1 MGHAASRPGALPI
14 GRLVGI
20 LALLSL
26 APLALLA
33 FFSVHL
39 STNAVSDEA
48 KARVQSN
55 AALATNALQ
64 QGMTSLTTLLSS
76 FADRPALQA
85 AIVDPN
91 GNNGALIQTQL
102 RALKKASQAGTVFL
116 ATPRGRPTNV
126 APATS
131 SMLGKDLRASDWY
144 KGVSATQRPYL
155 SGPYR
160 SAASGHP
167 RVIALAVPVPAPGS
181 PKAEPRTV
189 GILVAEVQ
197 LTGVQRF
204 VDYFASTLGIQLT
217 LTDQHG
223 LLLATPGTR
232 GKKAPLTSRRD
243 DPLVAAAL
251 KGKSGVRTQSS
262 DQGRLLS
269 AYAPIPGIGWTVTA
283 SVPEHKAF
291 GRVDRLRSTVLII
304 SGALALVL
312 IAGLALLTRALLQRR
327 QAEQAAEEN
336 RIEAES
342 ARADAEQA
350 NRAKSEFLSRMS
362 HELRTPLNAVLGF
375 GQVLAMRDLEEPQ
388 RASVEQ
394 ILKGGNHLLAL
405 INEVLDI
412 SRIEA
417 GNLSL
422 SLEPVELAET
432 ITEALDLVQPLA
444 ADRDIEVT
452 ADLKGGPQYAV
463 ADKQRLSQVLLNL
476 LSNAIKY
483 NHTGG
488 SVRVLA
494 VPAQDETVRI
504 EVVDTG
510 SGIPAEG
517 LDRLFTPFERLGAE
531 QKQIEGTGL
540 GLTLTKGLV
549 EAMGGRL
556 GVESTVGQGSTF
568 WVELTAAKDIDA
580 AIRSGRE
587 QLPTLPAS
595 AGEHAY
601 TILYIEDNLSNLKLV
616 QQILAE
622 RHDIYLIAAMQ
633 GSLGLELAREH
644 QPDLVLLDLHLP
656 DIPGDE
662 VLARL
667 RADASTSNT
676 PVVVLS
682 ADATQ
687 GRIERLLAQGANH
700 YLSKPLDVQQFLEVV
715 NEHTLLREAA

>member
-1 MGHAASRPGALPI
+1 
-14 GRLVGI
+14 
-20 LALLSL
+20 
-26 APLALLA
+26 
-33 FFSVHL
+33 
-39 STNAVSDEA
+39 
-48 KARVQSN
+48 
-55 AALATNALQ
+55 
-64 QGMTSLTTLLSS
+64 
-76 FADRPALQA
+76 
-85 AIVDPN
+85 
-91 GNNGALIQTQL
+91 
-102 RALKKASQAGTVFL
+102 
-116 ATPRGRPTNV
+116 
-126 APATS
+126 
-131 SMLGKDLRASDWY
+131 
-144 KGVSATQRPYL
+144 
-155 SGPYR
+155 
-160 SAASGHP
+160 
-167 RVIALAVPVPAPGS
+167 
-181 PKAEPRTV
+181 
-189 GILVAEVQ
+189 
-197 LTGVQRF
+197 
-204 VDYFASTLGIQLT
+204 
-217 LTDQHG
+217 
-223 LLLATPGTR
+223 
-232 GKKAPLTSRRD
+232 
-243 DPLVAAAL
+243 
-251 KGKSGVRTQSS
+251 
-262 DQGRLLS
+262 
-269 AYAPIPGIGWTVTA
+269 
-283 SVPEHKAF
+283 
-291 GRVDRLRSTVLII
+291 
-304 SGALALVL
+304 
-312 IAGLALLTRALLQRR
+312 
-327 QAEQAAEEN
+327 
-336 RIEAES
+336 
-342 ARADAEQA
+342 
-350 NRAKSEFLSRMS
+350 
-362 HELRTPLNAVLGF
+362 
-375 GQVLAMRDLEEPQ
+375 VLAMRDLEEPQ

-452 ADLKGGPQYAV
+452 ADLNGGPQYAV

-510 SGIPAEG
+510 SGIPAES

-616 QQILAE
+616 QQILAD
-622 RHDIYLIAAMQ
+622 RHDIHLIAAMQ